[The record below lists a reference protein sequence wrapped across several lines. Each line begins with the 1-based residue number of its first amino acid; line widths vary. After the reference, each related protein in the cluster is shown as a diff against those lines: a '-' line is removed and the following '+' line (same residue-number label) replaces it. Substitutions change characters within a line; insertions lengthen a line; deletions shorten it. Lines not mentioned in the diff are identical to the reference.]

1 LKESKVK
8 FRRAKTYAVEE
19 LSEDTLKAIA
29 SSKMDS
35 RHKHLNAL
43 LDEQSDTPQLA
54 KSRN

>member
-1 LKESKVK
+1 MK
-8 FRRAKTYAVEE
+8 FRRAKAYAVEE

-35 RHKHLNAL
+35 RHEHLNAL

-54 KSRN
+54 KSRS